1 MGEMERV
8 KPEEISKTKLR
19 REGTG
24 ASAWGGGGGGG
35 VVSEPSRGP
44 RVPGVPV
51 CPERTRRGSAVWC
64 AHPFSGGGWLC
75 ALLLCFWL
83 TF

>member
-35 VVSEPSRGP
+35 SSLSP
-44 RVPGVPV
+44 PGVPV
-51 CPERTRRGSAVWC
+51 CPGSPC
-64 AHPFSGGGWLC
+64 ARSAHGEGVLCGAPTPFRAEGGCVRYCSVSG
-75 ALLLCFWL
+75 
-83 TF
+83 